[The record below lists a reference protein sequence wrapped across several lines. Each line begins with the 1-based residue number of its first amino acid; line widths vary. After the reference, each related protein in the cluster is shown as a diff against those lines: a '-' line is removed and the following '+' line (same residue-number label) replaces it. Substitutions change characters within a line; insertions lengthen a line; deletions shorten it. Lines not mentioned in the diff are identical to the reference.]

1 MLFRKRRIVQF
12 FVKNKNVYYRE
23 KKNIE
28 NLENFRTFS
37 LITQKIKII
46 RDSRDGCLSISFKIS
61 FTYMYF
67 AENKFEFILLH
78 LLSFFSRVKQRVK
91 AYHLSFF
98 PFSFRIL
105 HLAEFAL
112 VCAILATLTNLLLQL
127 DHPRR
132 DVLLPLATLLAS
144 RFASRDIYC

>member
-1 MLFRKRRIVQF
+1 MNVVPKEKNRTIFRKKQKCILSG
-12 FVKNKNVYYRE
+12 KE
-23 KKNIE
+23 KHWKSWK
-28 NLENFRTFS
+28 FS